1 MTERRHLTRFRAA
14 ARRELG
20 KIHQSDAIRILR
32 RLAELQ
38 QALDAGDTDAFDIKA
53 LQGHTAHWRL
63 RIGDYRAVYTL
74 EEGPEGELVVT
85 VWVVAV
91 GHRREIYRSL

>member
-1 MTERRHLTRFRAA
+1 MTERRHVTRFKAA
-14 ARRELG
+14 ARRDLG
-20 KIHQSDAIRILR
+20 KIPQPDAIRILR

-38 QALDAGDTDAFDIKA
+38 QALDTGDTDAFDIKA
-53 LQGHTAHWRL
+53 LQGHHAHWRL

-74 EEGPEGELVVT
+74 EDGPDGQLVVT

-91 GHRREIYRSL
+91 GHRRDIYRAL

>member
-1 MTERRHLTRFRAA
+1 MTGRRHLTRFRTA
-14 ARRELG
+14 ARRDLG
-20 KIHQSDAIRILR
+20 KIPQPDAIRILR

-38 QALDAGDTDAFDIKA
+38 QALDAGDTNAFDIKA
-53 LQGHTAHWRL
+53 LQGHQAHWRL

-74 EEGPEGELVVT
+74 EEGPDGALVVT

-91 GHRREIYRSL
+91 GHRREVYRTV